1 MSERKLFLKGASWLF
16 IANLVVLATGFI
28 ARPLIARLLGPTEY
42 AVFALV
48 LATGAALANYLFLS
62 LNTGITYHVAREP
75 KHAGDFVSTALAFL
89 CGFSFLLLAPTYLFL
104 RWAVPALGFEAFVA
118 SFALAF
124 ALSMFIL
131 FQSLQQGLGKFQ
143 GFGVANASLTLLAA
157 ALSLASASL
166 FTDGAFAGLLRALA
180 ILVVSV
186 AGLLYYKRFG
196 RVTRNAFNKLWS
208 YSRPLALA
216 GLGSALIA
224 VVDKYFIAAF
234 AQLESVAPY
243 DISLVLVT
251 ALLPF
256 GVSLANVMMPSIARD
271 SKKALSYY
279 PRIAAANAAFLTLAG
294 LTLYYYADVVINL
307 LVGEAYLA
315 EGVGI
320 LRVLALALPVM
331 GFKNLNNLSFQ
342 GLGEP
347 KRAAFYALSLVIV
360 NVLLNSWLVPTQG
373 ALGAATAT
381 LLTYLIV
388 LSASTLDLRSRV
400 GVGVKQSVL
409 QLILFAGF
417 AAAYWLFD
425 EPGFVLKTLCLA
437 AFAFATMAIQR
448 KLVGELIETVKG
460 FAFFG
465 GNKK

>member
-1 MSERKLFLKGASWLF
+1 MSEGKVFLKGASWLF
-16 IANLVVLATGFI
+16 IANLVVLAAGFL

-48 LATGAALANYLFLS
+48 LSTGAALSGYLFLT
-62 LNTGITYHVAREP
+62 LNAGITYRVAREP
-75 KHAGDFVSTALAFL
+75 KRAGEFVSTALLFL
-89 CGFSFLLLAPTYLFL
+89 IGFSVLLLVPAYYFL
-104 RWAVPALGFEAFVA
+104 QWAVPALGFEAFVA

-124 ALSMFIL
+124 AIASFVLL
-131 FQSLQQGLGKFQ
+131 QSLEQGLREFKCF
-143 GFGVANASLTLLAA
+143 ALTNAASTLLAA
-157 ALSLASASL
+157 AFSLAAASL
-166 FTDGAFAGLLRALA
+166 FVDGAFTALLRALA
-180 ILVVSV
+180 VLAVSIGGLV
-186 AGLLYYKRFG
+186 YFKRFG
-196 RVTRNAFNKLWS
+196 KPSRKAFDELWS